1 MDNLLP
7 EYDHLIEIKKDER
20 KIYIYRLFKK
30 NNKKQLFTCVE
41 LPQKT
46 FDQDKEAF
54 KRFAE
59 LLGENLLIDSPLA
72 RKLLG
77 I

>member
-30 NNKKQLFTCVE
+30 NNKKQLFTCGE

-46 FDQDKEAF
+46 FDQDQEAF